1 MSSTKLDPKS
11 ELRRVREAE
20 ACRDR
25 ILERISESKEGVF
38 IIVSDFNDHPG
49 SSSFHRFK
57 SKVNTNISEF
67 CTRVTVVENYGL
79 IFTKKRLI
87 ILQ

>member
-25 ILERISESKEGVF
+25 ILERISESKEDVF
-38 IIVSDFNDHPG
+38 INAGDYNDHPG
-49 SSSFHRFK
+49 SSSFRRFE
-57 SKVNTNISEF
+57 SKGDTNISEF
-67 CTRVTVVENYGL
+67 LYSSDSRGELWT
-79 IFTKKRLI
+79 
-87 ILQ
+87 